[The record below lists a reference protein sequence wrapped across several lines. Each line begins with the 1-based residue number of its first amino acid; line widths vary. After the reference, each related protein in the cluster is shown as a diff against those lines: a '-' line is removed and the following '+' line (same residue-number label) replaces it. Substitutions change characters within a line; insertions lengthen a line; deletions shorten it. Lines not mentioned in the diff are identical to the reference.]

1 MAFQIDIC
9 PVCQTNCIAEPFDFK
24 DKKAVEC
31 QRCGKFKISITG
43 LAASDINKY
52 KNGAATLSY
61 YIKNFLKQDESL
73 NKIKIDSIL
82 RANQLPNYEQ
92 KYNSLLNWIA
102 KESNFSTTSVKG
114 NSNNLASII
123 GAVDGKEVI
132 EILDDI
138 WGKRLIEVEYPEG
151 DSLRKFGQTLG
162 FQVHLTV
169 SGIKQVRVINI
180 KSIDQMKTLQYDA
193 FISHAS
199 EDKDSFVRPLA
210 EKLKNLNFKIWYDE
224 FQLSIGDSLRR
235 SIDKGLANSRYGIVI
250 LSHNFFEKNWPQ
262 YELDG
267 LVTREVEG
275 GKVILPIRHK
285 VSKKEVMSYSPSL
298 ADKFAIQS
306 ENKSIDE
313 IVEQLSEVLK

>member
-1 MAFQIDIC
+1 MC
-9 PVCQTNCIAEPFDFK
+9 E
-24 DKKAVEC
+24 
-31 QRCGKFKISITG
+31 RCGNYKISLWG
-43 LAASDINKY
+43 LNTSKINKY
-52 KNGAATLSY
+52 KNGFAILSY
-61 YIKNFLKQDESL
+61 YIKNFHNEEDLLDGVKINWILENYHLPVYEKKFENLLK
-73 NKIKIDSIL
+73 
-82 RANQLPNYEQ
+82 
-92 KYNSLLNWIA
+92 WIA
-102 KESNFSTTSVKG
+102 KGSDFSTKIISG
-114 NSNNLASII
+114 IPNNLASVI
-123 GAVDGKEVI
+123 GAVDGTEVI

-138 WGKRLIEVEYPEG
+138 WGERLIEVEYPEG

-180 KSIDQMKTLQYDA
+180 KSIDQKKTLQYDA

-275 GKVILPIRHK
+275 GKVILPIWHK